1 MLGYRV
7 VDIIIEHLE
16 SLGSKPV
23 SPKFDVQRLRTE
35 LLDPLPEDPTPIERV
50 LEEVQQNVLSSIMHL
65 DHPRFFAFV
74 PGPSNFVSVMAD
86 ALAAGFNVFTGTWL
100 EAPGPTEVELAM
112 IRWLRQLCGLPDT
125 AGGLFVSGG
134 SVANLTALAVARH
147 AKLRDRIGGAV
158 VYGSDQVHSS
168 IERGLRLL
176 GFSSTQFRK
185 LPSDDGFRLV
195 LSDLQREVA
204 ADKAAGRTPFCVVAN
219 AGTTNTGSVDPLSDL
234 SRFCSEEGLWL
245 HADGAYGASSILCE
259 EGRTLMRGLENVDSL
274 SLDPHK
280 WLFQPYE
287 IGCLL
292 IRDRRQLK
300 ETFQVSPEYL
310 KDVESSEEINLCDY
324 GIQLTCSFR
333 ALKLW
338 MSMRTFGLRAFRE
351 AVSRG
356 MALAEQAE
364 KMIRELPDWRI
375 VTPAQLGILTFRYDS
390 SSLSS
395 RELETANQ
403 RIVSQMLRDGFAMLS
418 STVLKGR
425 TALRMCTIN
434 PRTTE
439 DDIRKTVQRLDAL
452 SCRLS
457 LGSG

>member
-1 MLGYRV
+1 
-7 VDIIIEHLE
+7 
-16 SLGSKPV
+16 
-23 SPKFDVQRLRTE
+23 
-35 LLDPLPEDPTPIERV
+35 
-50 LEEVQQNVLSSIMHL
+50 
-65 DHPRFFAFV
+65 
-74 PGPSNFVSVMAD
+74 
-86 ALAAGFNVFTGTWL
+86 
-100 EAPGPTEVELAM
+100 LAM

-195 LSDLQREVA
+195 PSDLQREVA

-234 SRFCSEEGLWL
+234 SRFSSEEGLWL

-274 SLDPHK
+274 SLHPHK
-280 WLFQPYE
+280 WLFQLYE
-287 IGCLL
+287 TGCLL

-324 GIQLTCSFR
+324 GIQLTRSFR

-356 MALAEQAE
+356 MALAELAE